1 MGIRVTR
8 WSSSEGP
15 TEAALREIMHAQG
28 LRFYAWSNAPHDVY
42 EAHSHGYDKVIYCV
56 SCSITFGLP
65 GQDRQVTLH
74 PGDRLDLPA
83 GTVHDAV
90 VGSEGVVCLEAH
102 I

>member
-1 MGIRVTR
+1 MQ
-8 WSSSEGP
+8 
-15 TEAALREIMHAQG
+15 ADG
-28 LRFYAWSNAPHDVY
+28 LNSYSWSNGPHDIY
-42 EAHSHGYDKVIYCV
+42 AAHAHAYDKVIYCV
-56 SCSITFGLP
+56 AGSIVFGLP
-65 GQDRQVTLH
+65 GENRKLTLH